1 MSQTGQNVGIK
12 EQPFAKPEKLHDI
25 IAENYKDIR
34 KKLLATS
41 HAMSLYLAN
50 KDIEQIIL
58 KRVKVIT
65 FNYIVSQ
72 EHIIILTF
80 KQYNITRII
89 CSSFMRTCFR

>member
-1 MSQTGQNVGIK
+1 MNPAGQNISIK

-58 KRVKVIT
+58 KRVKV
-65 FNYIVSQ
+65 
-72 EHIIILTF
+72 
-80 KQYNITRII
+80 
-89 CSSFMRTCFR
+89 